1 VADVPFTPL
10 PIDGPW
16 AIGVSGGADS
26 VALLRLTSA
35 RGVAVHAV
43 HLDHETR
50 DGGSTADAAFVTDLC
65 AELRVPL
72 TVVKRSE
79 LEGECAA
86 LPDNASA
93 RFRRLRHEL
102 FRQACGRHGLA
113 GVLLA
118 HHADDQAE
126 TVLHRLLRS
135 GGIAGVGGMRTD
147 ARVGGLRIVRPL
159 LGARAEELRNYLRGL
174 GQAWREDST
183 NASAEYLRGRLR
195 HALADR
201 PALVA
206 RLIELGDAMREL
218 GDRVRDA
225 TPVLGESFGA
235 AELAALPDVLA
246 DEAARRWLVTRGAPA
261 DDVSPAVVARL
272 VAMARDAAAPR
283 RRHFPGRVLV
293 VRKKGV
299 ISRG

>member
-1 VADVPFTPL
+1 M
-10 PIDGPW
+10 
-16 AIGVSGGADS
+16 SGGADS
-26 VALLRLTSA
+26 VALLRLAAA
-35 RGVAVHAV
+35 RGVTVHAV

-50 DGGSTADAAFVTDLC
+50 GGGSTADAAFVAGLC
-65 AELRVPL
+65 AGLDVPL
-72 TVVKRSE
+72 TIARRPEVER
-79 LEGECAA
+79 ECGP
-86 LPDNASA
+86 LPENLSA

-102 FRQACGRHGLA
+102 FRRTCERHRLA

-135 GGIAGVGGMRTD
+135 GGIAGLGGMRAD

-159 LGARAEELRNYLRGL
+159 LGARAQQLREYLRGM
-174 GQAWREDST
+174 GQTWREDST

-195 HALADR
+195 HVLAAQ
-201 PALVA
+201 PVLVA
-206 RLIELGDAMREL
+206 SFVELGEAMREL
-218 GDRVRDA
+218 GDRVREA
-225 TPVLGESFGA
+225 TPVLAESFRA
-235 AELAALPDVLA
+235 AELVGLPDVLA
-246 DEAARRWLVTRGAPA
+246 EEAARRWLVGRGAPA

-272 VAMARDAAAPR
+272 VAMARDAAGAR

-293 VRKKGV
+293 VRKKGA